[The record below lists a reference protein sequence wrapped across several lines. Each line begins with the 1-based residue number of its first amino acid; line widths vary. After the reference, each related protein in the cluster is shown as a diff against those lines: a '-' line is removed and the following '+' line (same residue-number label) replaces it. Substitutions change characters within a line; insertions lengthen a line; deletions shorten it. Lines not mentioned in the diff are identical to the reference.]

1 MVYQNKKEQQLRKYV
16 HNMKPYNKELVDF
29 IEQNKDKYFTNEL
42 VLMIENRFN
51 KKITTKALRKYF
63 YRHNLSFK
71 RKYNRKDKAIF
82 AKEIGFESP
91 PDKNGLVRIK
101 INDKQWQYKQ
111 RYLYEK
117 YNSVKLGEN
126 YVVIFADGDKTNFSK
141 DNLIA
146 VPKEVMKTFYAIT
159 HDDKICDKE
168 LTKVG
173 LKVAIVKNR
182 IRTIKE

>member
-1 MVYQNKKEQQLRKYV
+1 MN
-16 HNMKPYNKELVDF
+16 PYSVELADF
-29 IEQNKDKYFTNEL
+29 INKNKDKYYINEL
-42 VLMIENRFN
+42 VAMIKEKFN
-51 KKITTKALRKYF
+51 KSITTKALRKYF
-63 YRHNLSFK
+63 YRHNLSYK

-82 AKEIGFESP
+82 AREIGFESP

-126 YVVIFADGDKTNFSK
+126 YVVIFADGNKTNFSK

-168 LTKVG
+168 LTKIG
-173 LKVAIVKNR
+173 LEVAMIKNH
-182 IRTIKE
+182 IKTIKE